1 MEYTAAMDP
10 LRAFDPR
17 IALDSLGSRNYR
29 LGKWLPQKV
38 SDMLNT
44 LSLAAL
50 SIALMTTSAFAGG
63 HCAAGKTLT
72 DGTLTLATGNPA
84 YYPWVLDDAPES
96 GQGFEAAVA
105 YAMAEEMGFA
115 ADDVV
120 WVRSSFDEAIQ
131 PGAKNFD
138 LNMQQYS
145 ITPERDQVVDFSVPY
160 FTAPMAVLV
169 SPGAVDTAPTLEA
182 LRDLKWG
189 AVGST
194 TAVPKLTAIIQPTQD
209 PLLYGDNADVNAAMS
224 ANQID
229 AALFDLPTALFLSAV
244 MIEGSKV
251 IGQFAPDASD
261 NPDQFGMLMEEGNP
275 LKACVDEALAAMTES
290 GELAAIEAQWLQDTT
305 GVPLI
310 Q

>member
-1 MEYTAAMDP
+1 MSKLPLATVLSVSLMSTA
-10 LRAFDPR
+10 
-17 IALDSLGSRNYR
+17 
-29 LGKWLPQKV
+29 
-38 SDMLNT
+38 
-44 LSLAAL
+44 
-50 SIALMTTSAFAGG
+50 AFAGG

-72 DGTLTLATGNPA
+72 DGTLTIATGNPA
-84 YYPWVLDDAPES
+84 YYPWVMDDAPES

-105 YAMAEEMGFA
+105 YAVAAEMGFA
-115 ADDVV
+115 AEDVT
-120 WVRSSFDEAIQ
+120 WVRTSFDEAIQ

-138 LNMQQYS
+138 FNMQQYS
-145 ITPERDQVVDFSVPY
+145 ITAERDMMVDFSAPY
-160 FTAPMAVLV
+160 YTAPMAVLV
-169 SPGAVDTAPTLEA
+169 GPGAIDTEASLEA
-182 LRDLKWG
+182 LKELKWG

-194 TAVPKLTAIIQPTQD
+194 TAVPKLASVIQPTSD

-251 IGQFAPDASD
+251 LGQFAPDMTD
-261 NPDQFGMLMEEGNP
+261 NPDQFGMLMEEGSP
-275 LKACVDEALAAMTES
+275 LKACVDEAIAALTES
-290 GELAAIEAQWLQDTT
+290 GALAAIEAEWLQDTT

>member
-1 MEYTAAMDP
+1 MTRVLSIVAATLALTSTAA
-10 LRAFDPR
+10 
-17 IALDSLGSRNYR
+17 Y
-29 LGKWLPQKV
+29 
-38 SDMLNT
+38 
-44 LSLAAL
+44 
-50 SIALMTTSAFAGG
+50 AGG

-72 DGTLTLATGNPA
+72 EGKLTIATGNPA

-105 YAMAEEMGFA
+105 YAVAEEMGFA
-115 ADDVV
+115 AEDVV

-138 LNMQQYS
+138 MNMQQYS
-145 ITPERDQVVDFSVPY
+145 ITAARDEVVDFSAPY
-160 FTAPMAVLV
+160 YTAPMAVLV
-169 SPGAVDTAPTLEA
+169 SPGATETAPTLEA
-182 LRDLKWG
+182 LRDLQWG

-194 TAVPKLTAIIQPTQD
+194 TAVPKLTEVIQPSKD

-275 LKACVDEALAAMTES
+275 LKACVDEALAALTQS
-290 GELAAIEAQWLQDTT
+290 GELAVIEATWLQDTT

-310 Q
+310 E

>member
-1 MEYTAAMDP
+1 MSKILTSAVAALALTA
-10 LRAFDPR
+10 
-17 IALDSLGSRNYR
+17 
-29 LGKWLPQKV
+29 
-38 SDMLNT
+38 
-44 LSLAAL
+44 SLAQ
-50 SIALMTTSAFAGG
+50 AGG
-63 HCAAGKTLT
+63 HCASGKTLT
-72 DGTLTLATGNPA
+72 EGKLTIATGNPA
-84 YYPWVLDDAPES
+84 YYPWVLNDAPES
-96 GQGFEAAVA
+96 GEGFEAAVA
-105 YAMAEEMGFA
+105 FAVAEEMGFA
-115 ADDVV
+115 AEDVV

-138 LNMQQYS
+138 MNMQQYS
-145 ITPERDQVVDFSVPY
+145 ITAERDQVVDFSAPY
-160 FTAPMAVLV
+160 YTAPMAVLV

-182 LRDLKWG
+182 LKGLKWG

-194 TAVPKLTAIIQPTQD
+194 TAVPKLTNTIQPDAD

-275 LKACVDEALAAMTES
+275 LKACVDEALAALTES
-290 GELAAIEAQWLQDTT
+290 GALADIEATWLQDTT

-310 Q
+310 K